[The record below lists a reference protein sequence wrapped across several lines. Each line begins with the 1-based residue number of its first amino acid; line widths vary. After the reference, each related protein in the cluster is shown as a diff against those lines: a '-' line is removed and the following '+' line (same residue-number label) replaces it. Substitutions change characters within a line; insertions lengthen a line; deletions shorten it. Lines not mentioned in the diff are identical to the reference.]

1 MPKNTKIPLISSLIL
16 LLLVLSIGAGFAACG
31 VTSLRSP
38 APAEAPK
45 ELSTLQEVWDVLHQ
59 KYVETE
65 ALDDEKLAQG
75 AIRGLL
81 EALDDPYTAYLDP
94 DTYKMETTGIHGK
107 FQGIGA
113 HVNMKEDQLEVI
125 APIPGTP
132 AERAGIR
139 PGDRIMEVNGEPTRG
154 MSLHE
159 AVLKIRGPEGT
170 PVTLLILHKGEETPV
185 TITIVRAEIKVA
197 SVRSELKGDI
207 AKVQILYFSLRTPQE
222 IRAVLSDLPR
232 QGVKG
237 ILLDLRNNPGGV
249 LQAVVEVADEFLEKG
264 VILYQLDNKGE
275 RKTWMAQEG
284 GLATGLPLAV
294 LVNGNSASG
303 SEVLAGAFQDRGIP
317 IFGTQTYG
325 KGSVNVLYPLEDG
338 AALML
343 TTARWLTPEGRR
355 IEGKGLT
362 PDIVVE
368 RTDEDVAQGND
379 PQLDRALSYLRN
391 QIQSQPTAS
400 LR

>member
-1 MPKNTKIPLISSLIL
+1 MPKNMKIRLISSLIL
-16 LLLVLSIGAGFAACG
+16 LLLVISLGAGFAACRA
-31 VTSLRSP
+31 TPPRS

-45 ELSTLQEVWDVLHQ
+45 ELGTLWEVWDVLHQ
-59 KYVETE
+59 KYVEKE

-81 EALDDPYTAYLDP
+81 EALDDPYTAYMDP
-94 DTYKMETTGIHGK
+94 DTYKMENTGIRGR

-139 PGDRIMEVNGEPTRG
+139 PGDRILEVNGEPTKG
-154 MSLHE
+154 MSLRE

-170 PVTLLILHKGEETPV
+170 PVALLVLHKGEETPV
-185 TITIVRAEIKVA
+185 TITIVRAEINVA
-197 SVRSELKGDI
+197 SVRSELKEDI
-207 AKVQILYFSLRTPQE
+207 AEIQILYFSLRTHQE
-222 IRAVLSDLPR
+222 IRAVLNDLPR

-249 LQAVVEVADEFLEKG
+249 LQAVVEVADEFLEEG
-264 VILYQLDNKGE
+264 IILYQLDNKGE
-275 RKTWMAQEG
+275 KKTWVAQKG

-303 SEVLAGAFQDRGIP
+303 SEVLAGAFQDRDIP

-338 AALML
+338 AALYL
-343 TTARWLTPEGRR
+343 TTARWLTPKGRR
-355 IEGKGLT
+355 IEGEGLT
-362 PDIVVE
+362 PNIVVE

-379 PQLDRALSYLRN
+379 PQLDRALSYLRD
-391 QIQSQPTAS
+391 QIQSRPTAS